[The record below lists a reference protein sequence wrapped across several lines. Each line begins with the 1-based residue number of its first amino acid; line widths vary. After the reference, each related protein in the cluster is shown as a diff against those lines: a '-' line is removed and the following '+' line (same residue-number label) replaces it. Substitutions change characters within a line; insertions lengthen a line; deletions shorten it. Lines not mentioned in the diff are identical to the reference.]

1 MYWHSVPLAIV
12 QLATLLHA
20 LLMGTLPEHLV
31 WLAPE
36 RSAAQAPT
44 YDQGVQVLPESDD
57 VLCGTWH
64 WVRLEPDVSGVQEA
78 VFDQAVQ
85 VLPLLLEVRT

>member
-1 MYWHSVPLAIV
+1 VYWHSVPLAIV
-12 QLATLLHA
+12 QLATLFHA

-31 WLAPE
+31 WAAPD
-36 RSAAQAPT
+36 RSAVQALT
-44 YDQGVQVLPESDD
+44 YDQAVQVLPESDE
-57 VLCGTWH
+57 VLWGTWH
-64 WVRLEPDVSGVQEA
+64 WVLLEPDESGVQEA

>member
-1 MYWHSVPLAIV
+1 MV

-31 WLAPE
+31 WFAPD
-36 RSAAQAPT
+36 RSAVQALT
-44 YDQGVQVLPESDD
+44 YDQAVQVLPESVD

-64 WVRLEPDVSGVQEA
+64 WVRVELVVSGVQEDTFA
-78 VFDQAVQ
+78 QAVQ
-85 VLPLLLEVRT
+85 VLPLLLEVRA